1 MQLTLT
7 TAPTTDPVTL
17 AEVRTWL
24 NMTPGIVEDDGVIED
39 LIDTAYDELEA
50 FTNRRFL
57 EQTWT
62 LTLDWSEVSS
72 DIRLPLVPLVS
83 VSSIK
88 TTDDDGDVTTV
99 TSTNYQVRAGVNPR
113 IVLTDSGEWP
123 TDARNYDSMAIACV
137 CGYGGDVVPFTGW
150 VPASTTAPGLNDLTA
165 GGTFTGTAR
174 TLFEIVLASTGTPD
188 KINWR
193 KITRDA
199 NGVKTYGA
207 WTSDVSVTGAAQ
219 TLSDGITV
227 TFAATTGHTASDKW
241 TVQLYEV
248 LPERVRLAL
257 KGLVLFFYSTKGRGI
272 QETVSGQ
279 LIGLPRQ
286 LERRIDSLRVEA
298 W

>member
-7 TAPTTDPVTL
+7 TAPATDPVTL

-24 NMTPGIVEDDGVIED
+24 NMTPGIVEDNGVIED

-50 FTNRRFL
+50 FTNRHFL

-62 LTLDWSEVSS
+62 LTLDWSEVSN
-72 DIRLPLVPLVS
+72 DIRLPLVPLIS

-99 TSTNYQVRAGVNPR
+99 TSTNYQVRAGANPR
-113 IVLTDSGEWP
+113 IILTANGEWP
-123 TDARNYDSMAIACV
+123 SDARDYDSMAIACV
-137 CGYGGDVVPFTGW
+137 CGYGGDVVPYVGW
-150 VPASTTAPGLNDLTA
+150 VPNSTTSPGENDLTA
-165 GGTFTGTAR
+165 GGTFAGTAR
-174 TLFEIVLASTGTPD
+174 TLFDVEVDSIGAPD
-188 KINWR
+188 TFKWR
-193 KITRDA
+193 KTTRDA
-199 NGVKTYGA
+199 NGVKTVGA
-207 WTSDVSVTGAAQ
+207 WTAGVDMTGLAQ
-219 TLSDGITV
+219 TLADGTTV
-227 TFAATTGHTASDKW
+227 TFAAVNSHTVGDAW